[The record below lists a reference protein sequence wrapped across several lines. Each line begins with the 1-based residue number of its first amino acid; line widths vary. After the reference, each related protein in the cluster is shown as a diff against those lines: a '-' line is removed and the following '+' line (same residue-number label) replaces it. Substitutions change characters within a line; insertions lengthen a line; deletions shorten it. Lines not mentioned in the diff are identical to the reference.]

1 VANAI
6 LSFLPWVRQGAAGAI
21 GADDTLGAPGTK
33 LKPVATVAAELTL
46 NGGIVP
52 AVDIKLRGPGDV
64 IGIDPSQIVR
74 TDPRA
79 ATNDFEPN
87 CFPAIEFDRADF
99 PWLFTPARAK
109 EQKLR
114 PWLCLVVVRKQPGVI
129 FTSTPDAPLPSLRIT
144 SPARPALELPELKE
158 SWAWAHSQVA
168 ASDSTKAALDT
179 AFGQGPELTLSRLL
193 CPRDLAHDTE
203 YIACVVPTFDLGRK
217 AGLGLPITEAELR
230 DDANLTPAW
239 VLSPAPAEVLL
250 PVYYSWEFR
259 TGAAGDFE
267 ALARRLKAGV
277 PGGIGKRTVDI
288 HAPGFDAAGATT
300 IELEGALLPIGA
312 APTSDPIPAQF
323 KDNLAAI
330 VNEPNRSVA
339 STPNADPLL
348 APPLYGRWHAA
359 RAVVSRS
366 GTTWLDHLNLDP
378 RWRVAAAFGTRVIQE
393 HQEALMASAWQ
404 QAAELEAANQRMRQL
419 QLSMAIGERLH
430 QRHFASL
437 SEERVLRIVSPA
449 FGRLKRTAQ
458 QSILAWQSASR
469 RPVAANR
476 AAMRRIGRLRG
487 PLTRRIVSKGFPRSA
502 TDTWVARL
510 NFIPS
515 ATPTPPPPIPP
526 PFDLA
531 PFTTFITP
539 LRQRVDST
547 HSSYGT
553 FTVASELA
561 TITQRGSPFLDT
573 TRTEVPD
580 LFRAAAREH
589 LARVFPVR
597 SLPQPMIFSTF
608 QGIRELVLEQIRPRT
623 TLAAFANAVVMKSQD
638 VLGPTA
644 PGVTPIG
651 VETVMTAPY
660 FPQAMST
667 PLHELAQEWLLP
679 GIDRITP
686 DTVLGLKTN
695 RRFIEAYLVGLNHE
709 MGRELL
715 WRGYPTDQRG
725 TYFDRFWGFGAP
737 NSAAA
742 DILPLHGWRDR
753 ALGSTTGAPPARD
766 QFVLLLRSVLLQRYP
781 NASIFLAPA
790 KRAGTGPDPNVL
802 VPDTDVARSALPVFG
817 GTMDPDIAFFGFP
830 VTVTAAIGDGANAL
844 GYYVVIQEHPTEP
857 RFGLDESVVFG
868 STHVSAVTAPRG
880 VALPIGRTWGKNS
893 AEMAA
898 ITRRLPVRMA
908 IHAARLIAPN

>member
-1 VANAI
+1 MANAT
-6 LSFLPWVRQGAAGAI
+6 LSFLPWVRQGAACAI

-33 LKPVATVAAELTL
+33 LKPVATVAAEVTL
-46 NGGIVP
+46 NGGLVP
-52 AVDIKLRGPGDV
+52 AVDVRLRGPGDV
-64 IGIDPSQIVR
+64 IGIDPNQIVR

-79 ATNDFEPN
+79 ATCDFEPN

-114 PWLCLVVVRKQPGVI
+114 PWLCLIVVRKQPGVML
-129 FTSTPDAPLPSLRIT
+129 TSTPDTPLPSLRIAL
-144 SPARPALELPELKE
+144 PAQPALELPELKE

-168 ASDSTKAALDT
+168 AGDSTKPALDA

-193 CPRDLAHDTE
+193 CPRDLAHDTD
-203 YIACVVPTFDLGRK
+203 YIACVVPTFELGRK
-217 AGLGLPITEAELR
+217 AGLGLPITQAELT
-230 DDANLTPAW
+230 DDANLAPAW

-277 PGGIGKRTVDI
+277 PGGIGKRTVAI

-300 IELEGALLPIGA
+300 VELEGALLPIGA
-312 APTSDPIPAQF
+312 APAPDPIPAQF

-330 VNEPNRSVA
+330 VNEPSRTVA
-339 STPNADPLL
+339 SAPSADPLL

-359 RAVVSRS
+359 TAAVSKS

-378 RWRVAAAFGTRVIQE
+378 RWRIAAAFGTRVIQE

-430 QRHFASL
+430 QRHFAGL

-449 FGRLKRTAQ
+449 FGRLKRSAQ
-458 QSILAWQSASR
+458 QSILAWQGASR
-469 RPVAANR
+469 RPIAANR
-476 AAMRRIGRLRG
+476 SAMRRIGRLRG
-487 PLTRRIVSKGFPRSA
+487 PLTRRIVAKGFPRSA

-515 ATPTPPPPIPP
+515 QTPPPSPPIPP
-526 PFDLA
+526 ALEFASFSALIA
-531 PFTTFITP
+531 P

-547 HSSYGT
+547 QSSYGT
-553 FTVASELA
+553 FTVAAELA
-561 TITQRGSPFLDT
+561 TVAQRGFPLLDT
-573 TRTEVPD
+573 ARTEVPD
-580 LFRAAAREH
+580 FFRAAAREH
-589 LARVFPVR
+589 LGRVFPAR
-597 SLPQPMIFSTF
+597 SLAQSAHFTSF
-608 QGIRELVLEQIRPRT
+608 QSIRDLVLDQIRPRT
-623 TLAAFANAVVMKSQD
+623 ALAALANAVVAKSQD

-651 VETVMTAPY
+651 VETVMAAPC
-660 FPQAMST
+660 FPQAMSA
-667 PLHELAQEWLLP
+667 PLHELAQQWLLP

-686 DTVLGLKTN
+686 DTVLGLTTN
-695 RRFIEAYLVGLNHE
+695 RRFIEAYMVGLNHE

-725 TYFDRFWGFGAP
+725 TYFDRFWGFGVPNNAP
-737 NSAAA
+737 A

-753 ALGSTTGAPPARD
+753 ALGSTAGAPQSSD

-781 NASIFLAPA
+781 NASILLAPA
-790 KRAGTGPDPNVL
+790 KRAGSGPDPDVL
-802 VPDTDVARSALPVFG
+802 VPDTDVARSALPVFS

-830 VTVTAAIGDGANAL
+830 VTIAAAIGDGASAL

-857 RFGLDESVVFG
+857 RFGLDENVVIG
-868 STHVSAVTAPRG
+868 GTHVSAVSAPNG
-880 VALPIGRTWGKNS
+880 VTPPSGRTWGKNS

-908 IHAARLIAPN
+908 IHASRLIAPT